1 VKASELRDLRQE
13 ELEAKVHEMRNGLFN
28 LRVKLRTGQLANAA
42 SVKKARR
49 ELARALTVQAQ
60 RRPS

>member
-1 VKASELRDLRQE
+1 VKASELRDLRPQE
-13 ELEAKVHEMRNGLFN
+13 LDAKVTEMRNGLFN
-28 LRVKLRTGQLANAA
+28 LRLKLRTGQLENFA

-60 RRPS
+60 RRPN